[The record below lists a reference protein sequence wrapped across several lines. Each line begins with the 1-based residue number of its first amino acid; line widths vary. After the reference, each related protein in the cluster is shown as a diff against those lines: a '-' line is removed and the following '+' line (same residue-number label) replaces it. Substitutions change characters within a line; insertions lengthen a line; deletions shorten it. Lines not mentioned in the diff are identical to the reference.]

1 LEKIGCGL
9 YAQPVLSSL
18 PPRTL
23 RVGCLIIRMLA
34 IRMPIIYMAITILRG
49 VSVAIVLLTRIA
61 RPFRSR
67 LEHNRGGGNH
77 RLFEGG
83 ELGVGHVAEPF
94 RYSIGRK
101 VQVQGLRWAAVAAV
115 QQRGSTL
122 EMAASS
128 ANCSVADSTGDSGGS
143 CVRKLSW
150 TAVRARL

>member
-1 LEKIGCGL
+1 
-9 YAQPVLSSL
+9 
-18 PPRTL
+18 
-23 RVGCLIIRMLA
+23 MLA

-128 ANCSVADSTGDSGGS
+128 ASLTRPATVVGRV
-143 CVRKLSW
+143 CVNFLGLLYVHVYKLH
-150 TAVRARL
+150 A